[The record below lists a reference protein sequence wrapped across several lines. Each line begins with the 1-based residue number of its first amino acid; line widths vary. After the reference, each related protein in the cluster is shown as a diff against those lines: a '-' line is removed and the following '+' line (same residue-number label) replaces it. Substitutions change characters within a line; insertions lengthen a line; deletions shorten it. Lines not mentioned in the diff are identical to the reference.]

1 MKLNL
6 VSPKQSFFT
15 NKIVSS
21 IFAVSTE
28 GCLQILEGHAALLT
42 TLGKGVFKFY
52 DTEKKEFLSYTI
64 DSGYLE
70 VSPQG
75 DVFVLAETVDCHTVS
90 N

>member
-6 VSPKQSFFT
+6 VSPNQSFFT

-21 IFAVSTE
+21 ICVVSTQ

-42 TLGKGVFKFY
+42 TLAKGVFKFY
-52 DTEKKEFLSYTI
+52 DTEKNKFCSYII

-70 VSPQG
+70 VSPNG
-75 DVFVLAETVDCHTVS
+75 DVFVLAEKVLD
-90 N
+90 